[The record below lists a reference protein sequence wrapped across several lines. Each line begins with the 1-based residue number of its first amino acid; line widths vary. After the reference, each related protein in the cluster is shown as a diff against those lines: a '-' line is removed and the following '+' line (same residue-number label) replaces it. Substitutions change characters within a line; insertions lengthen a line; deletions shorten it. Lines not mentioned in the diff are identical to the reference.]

1 MLFPSDFE
9 EMPQAV
15 FLAIEDSLV
24 INLNGLTAA
33 RRQASQHPLTEC
45 RYFHQNVL
53 TGGLS
58 PAHNAEHLLKFRA
71 MRAIGLRLELMSEI
85 GTTRINFLHFY
96 VSGKLVLG
104 ADYQKLFIAK
114 TAYY

>member
-15 FLAIEDSLV
+15 LVAIEDSLV
-24 INLNGLTAA
+24 IKLNGLTAA
-33 RRQASQHPLTEC
+33 RRQASQHPLAEC
-45 RYFHQNVL
+45 RHFHENMF

-58 PAHNAEHLLKFRA
+58 PAHNAEHLLKLGA
-71 MRAIGLRLELMSEI
+71 MRPIGLRLELMSEI

-96 VSGKLVLG
+96 VSGKLFLG
-104 ADYQKLFIAK
+104 ADYQKPFIAK
-114 TAYY
+114 TASY